1 MLQSINMNPLD
12 IPLLTHIAIPKK
24 AIGFLNMDCGL
35 VHRNICLSSV
45 FVDEAG
51 EWKLGGVEFMHPFGD
66 SHVPQKS
73 RESLRRYDPP
83 EASKPSANRR
93 IEKW

>member
-1 MLQSINMNPLD
+1 MLQSLNMNPLD

-51 EWKLGGVEFMHPFGD
+51 EWKLGGVEFMHTFGD
-66 SHVPQKS
+66 SHAPQKS
-73 RESLRRYDPP
+73 LETLRRYDPP
-83 EASKPSANRR
+83 EASKPAATRR
-93 IEKW
+93 MEKW